1 MKNIT
6 ITSVFLLVA
15 GCLLAAPLSLA
26 QCRQMALDHNQSVR
40 AAQERTTAAADHQ
53 RSAFTHFL
61 PRVSAEAVYQQMHN
75 DLEYKTPDLALPVA
89 DAQGNIVIV
98 TDPSGNPVL
107 DPNGNPIVQNW
118 ALLPSQTLK
127 IGNTHNY
134 LAAVT
139 VTQPLFTGGK
149 LLEQY
154 KTAGYEK
161 NSVMESERLTRQQVV
176 YQTDQRYW
184 QVVSLKEKVDLA
196 TSYQA
201 TVQAH
206 VTDLQNYREEGFITD
221 NDLLKAQVKLEQ
233 ANLTVL
239 QATNGLTLA
248 TMALNQL
255 LGNDL
260 DAALEVA
267 DSLTTSQ
274 NHIPDA
280 SGTKSRPEIALLQN
294 GIKTAASLQRIS
306 ISRYLPNIALEG
318 SYLWA
323 NPNPYN
329 SFADEFG
336 DDWTIGVVA
345 QWDIFHWN
353 ERGFDTAAIA
363 HQKRALQYQLD
374 ELDELTDLEIH
385 QARQQ
390 VNEDKQAIVSAN
402 KAVTQAQK
410 NLTMYQDRFSEG
422 LATSTDVLDAQTL
435 WLETR
440 SSLIEAQT
448 NLQLHYTALAKAMGS
463 L

>member
-1 MKNIT
+1 MNKLT
-6 ITSVFLLVA
+6 ISGIIMLAA
-15 GCLLAAPLSLA
+15 GCLFAAPLSLT
-26 QCRQMALDHNQSVR
+26 QCRDMALEHNQSVK
-40 AAQERTTAAADHQ
+40 AAQERTTAAQAQQ

-61 PRVSAEAVYQQMHN
+61 PRVTAEGVYQQMHK

-89 DAQGNIVIV
+89 DAEGNIIIV

-107 DPNGNPIVQNW
+107 DPSGNPIVQNW

-127 IGNTHNY
+127 LGNTHNY
-134 LAAVT
+134 MAAVT

-161 NSVMESERLTRQQVV
+161 SSMEESQRLTRQQVL

-184 QVVSLKEKVDLA
+184 QVVSLKEKVALA
-196 TSYQA
+196 SAYQA

-206 VTDLQNYREEGFITD
+206 VADLQNYRDEGFITD

-233 ANLTVL
+233 ANLKVL

-255 LGNDL
+255 IGNEL
-260 DAALEVA
+260 ETAIEVA
-267 DSLTTSQ
+267 DSLTTAPQ
-274 NHIPDA
+274 LQLDA
-280 SGTKSRPEIALLQN
+280 SCTKNRPELAMLHN
-294 GIKTAASLQRIS
+294 GIQTAASLQRMS

-336 DDWTIGVVA
+336 ADWTIGVVA
-345 QWDIFHWN
+345 QWDVFHWN
-353 ERGFDTAAIA
+353 ERGFDTAAIS
-363 HQKRALQYQLD
+363 HQKRALEHQLA
-374 ELDELTDLEIH
+374 ELDELTDLEIR
-385 QARQQ
+385 QAQQ
-390 VNEDKQAIVSAN
+390 HVTEGQQAVVSAQ

-410 NLTMYQDRFSEG
+410 NLAMYHDRFSEG

-435 WLETR
+435 WLDTK
-440 SSLIEAQT
+440 SALIDAQT
-448 NLQLHYTALAKAMGS
+448 DLQLHYTALSKALGT